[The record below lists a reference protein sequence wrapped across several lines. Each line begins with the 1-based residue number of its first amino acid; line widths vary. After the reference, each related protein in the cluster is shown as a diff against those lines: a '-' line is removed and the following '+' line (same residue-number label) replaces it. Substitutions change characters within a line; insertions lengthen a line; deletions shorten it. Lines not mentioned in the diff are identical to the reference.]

1 LNETNASFIDGLLL
15 QARCSEAELKEIRF
29 FKRKESTVGPGD
41 ELSDIPEE
49 ESNIDLSHLGLR

>member
-1 LNETNASFIDGLLL
+1 
-15 QARCSEAELKEIRF
+15 LKEIRF

-49 ESNIDLSHLGLR
+49 ESIIDLSHLGLR